1 MGQEDERTGGKARA
15 ETDSKAAIQTFK
27 QHPIKCDD
35 ISPTFSENRRT
46 IFILIN
52 LVNNNFSTFI
62 PAQMLKKLII
72 LFFCFY

>member
-1 MGQEDERTGGKARA
+1 MGQEDERTGEKERA

-35 ISPTFSENRRT
+35 VSPTFSQNRCT

-52 LVNNNFSTFI
+52 LVNTTFSNIPVFFI
-62 PAQMLKKLII
+62 DIPSVSQIFEAT
-72 LFFCFY
+72 

>member
-1 MGQEDERTGGKARA
+1 MGQEDERKGEKERA

-35 ISPTFSENRRT
+35 ISATFSQNRHT

-52 LVNNNFSTFI
+52 LVNNNFFKHSNVLYLYTIRFTNI
-62 PAQMLKKLII
+62 
-72 LFFCFY
+72 